1 MPYFM
6 RVDQGSTALKTTE
19 DWYAIGYEEGVR
31 AGNSDMEYQERDFGP
46 HEGALAEGHALFD
59 GEYALVSRSYLD
71 FDNHD
76 LCSSWMA
83 GVVEGCMSVG
93 ARMGLTAA
101 TPDVASGVTGAKRLH
116 LVIVKDFPPTDTTWN

>member
-1 MPYFM
+1 M
-6 RVDQGSTALKTTE
+6 KTTE

-31 AGNSDMEYQERDFGP
+31 AGNSNMEYQERDFGP

-71 FDNHD
+71 FDTHD

-83 GVVEGCMSVG
+83 GVIGGCTSVG
-93 ARMGLTAA
+93 ARMGMSTG
-101 TPDVASGVTGAKRLH
+101 TPDVTSDVIGAKRIH
-116 LVIVKDFPPTDTTWN
+116 LMIVKDIPPTDITQN